1 MPYENLTFQNKDYIT
16 VITLGAEKGVFE
28 MAQLSAELTDLC
40 DEIAWDEGTRVIV
53 ITGADDQSFSM
64 DKAFLERPQDKGSEE
79 EIIFWSLAEPI
90 SKLNQPVITAINGNA
105 VGQGL
110 ELCLAC
116 DIRIAVD
123 QSQFE
128 LPHIKAGLIPWDG
141 GTQRLVHLV
150 GRGKALQ
157 MVLTGERIDAHE
169 ACRIGLI
176 DKVVPSQEL
185 MTSAMDMA
193 HTMASKGP
201 IALRFVKEAVL
212 KGMDMTMEQGL
223 RLESDLYLLLH
234 TTKDRTEG
242 IQAFLEKR
250 TPDFEEK

>member
-1 MPYENLTFQNKDYIT
+1 MTFETLTFQNKDYIT
-16 VITLGAEKGVFE
+16 VITLGTGKGVIDI
-28 MAQLSAELTDLC
+28 ALLSAELAELC
-40 DEIAWDEGTRVIV
+40 DDIAWDEETRVIL
-53 ITGADDQSFSM
+53 IAGADDLSFSM
-64 DKAFLERPQDKGSEE
+64 NKALLERPQNQGREE

-90 SKLNQPVITAINGNA
+90 SKLNQPVIAAINGSA

-157 MVLTGERIDAHE
+157 MVLTGERVDAHE

-176 DKVVPSQEL
+176 DKVVDPDEL
-185 MTSAMDMA
+185 MKTAMDMA
-193 HTMASKGP
+193 HKMASKGP

-212 KGMDMTMEQGL
+212 KGMDMTLEQGL

-242 IQAFLEKR
+242 IHAFLEKR
-250 TPDFEEK
+250 TPEFEEK